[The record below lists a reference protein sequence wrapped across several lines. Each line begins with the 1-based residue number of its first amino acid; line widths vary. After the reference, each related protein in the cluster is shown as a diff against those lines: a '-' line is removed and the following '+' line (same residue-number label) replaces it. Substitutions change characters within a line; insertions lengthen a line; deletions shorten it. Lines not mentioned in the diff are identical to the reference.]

1 MDNIQPAVKSALTK
15 AYKQGSSSRVVRSAD
30 LITLPGLKKAPK
42 KRIAAILEPVED
54 GVSEENGEALAENE
68 EENSDSEDA
77 GERFSSVLLVHLLSG
92 CVPVLCCLLYMF
104 SLSVG
109 WNARRTDL
117 VLGVTFSWSNW
128 FRNVSIWFNVTF
140 WLWILYLLP
149 VSDDL
154 GLGTNADQK
163 PQLDLLSNKPKG

>member
-42 KRIAAILEPVED
+42 KRIAAMLEPVEN

-77 GERFSSVLLVHLLSG
+77 GERFASVLLVRLPSG
-92 CVPVLCCLLYMF
+92 C
-104 SLSVG
+104 
-109 WNARRTDL
+109 
-117 VLGVTFSWSNW
+117 
-128 FRNVSIWFNVTF
+128 
-140 WLWILYLLP
+140 
-149 VSDDL
+149 
-154 GLGTNADQK
+154 
-163 PQLDLLSNKPKG
+163 LDLKNDGKSNVKKAPASKSRASVSGSRKRKK

>member
-42 KRIAAILEPVED
+42 KRIAAMLEPVEN

-77 GERFSSVLLVHLLSG
+77 GERFASVLLVRLRVAVCPF
-92 CVPVLCCLLYMF
+92 CVHV
-104 SLSVG
+104 
-109 WNARRTDL
+109 
-117 VLGVTFSWSNW
+117 
-128 FRNVSIWFNVTF
+128 
-140 WLWILYLLP
+140 
-149 VSDDL
+149 
-154 GLGTNADQK
+154 
-163 PQLDLLSNKPKG
+163 

>member
-42 KRIAAILEPVED
+42 KRIAAMLEPVEN

-77 GERFSSVLLVHLLSG
+77 GERFASVLLVRLPSG
-92 CVPVLCCLLYMF
+92 CCDADAAAAATSGVDPKLDQTPGLSHHHPHAKNAALAPE
-104 SLSVG
+104 SLHSGVY
-109 WNARRTDL
+109 AFLRL
-117 VLGVTFSWSNW
+117 VAIS
-128 FRNVSIWFNVTF
+128 
-140 WLWILYLLP
+140 
-149 VSDDL
+149 
-154 GLGTNADQK
+154 
-163 PQLDLLSNKPKG
+163 

>member
-104 SLSVG
+104 F
-109 WNARRTDL
+109 
-117 VLGVTFSWSNW
+117 TFSWMECSQN
-128 FRNVSIWFNVTF
+128 
-140 WLWILYLLP
+140 
-149 VSDDL
+149 
-154 GLGTNADQK
+154 
-163 PQLDLLSNKPKG
+163 